1 MDHVL
6 SDNPIEYLFID
17 GLRRWLDVNL
27 AKNNLLKTSLNCRL
41 AKFLIT
47 HCSLFTL
54 TLRSE
59 VLKRSN
65 RETVR
70 PPNNGRLL
78 KYLGSESTRH
88 VLIQTEKILSGRLH
102 FGNAKS
108 GRSFLRS
115 PYFPLVFQS
124 WLMLASLP
132 IQLIERSFQILP
144 FTSVQHAS
152 RFVFAVSRSATRQDG
167 SYSCHKNEI
176 GRWPLLGGFH
186 CIRPLEEAR
195 TIKMNKLLIV
205 SLRIDHSKGN

>member
-27 AKNNLLKTSLNCRL
+27 SKNNLLKTSLNCRL

-102 FGNAKS
+102 FGKAKYRQKLSSIALFSACIPKLVNA
-108 GRSFLRS
+108 SFVANS
-115 PYFPLVFQS
+115 
-124 WLMLASLP
+124 
-132 IQLIERSFQILP
+132 
-144 FTSVQHAS
+144 TH
-152 RFVFAVSRSATRQDG
+152 
-167 SYSCHKNEI
+167 
-176 GRWPLLGGFH
+176 
-186 CIRPLEEAR
+186 
-195 TIKMNKLLIV
+195 
-205 SLRIDHSKGN
+205 